1 MPTLKILAIETSCDD
16 TAVSVVE
23 IETQEG
29 SQLPIFN
36 SLSHIVSSQT
46 EIHQA
51 WGGVVPNLAKREH
64 AKNIVPVILTAL
76 DKAGLTTEKKEAGSP
91 IDQNKK
97 DKINT
102 LLEKNENLSEI
113 FWSHIPTLAPQID
126 AIAVTTGPG
135 LEPALWVGISVAES
149 LAILWGKP
157 LVPVNHIEGHIVSP
171 LIENPEAKLPA
182 LALIVSGGHTEL
194 IFIEKWGSYKKIGT
208 TRDDA
213 CGEAFD
219 KVGRLLDLPY
229 PGGPEIGRLAKM
241 AEDRK
246 DPKEW
251 SLPRPM
257 IDSPDYDFSFSGLK
271 TAVRYTIER
280 QKKLSTVQKE
290 GLALEF
296 EQAVV
301 DVLVSK
307 TKKALTHFPASTLI
321 VGGGVASNLRLR
333 QAMNKMISEN
343 FSPTLLL
350 FPPQNMTT
358 DNATMIG
365 VVAGLKISQ
374 NFDLSPILDS
384 NIVAKGNLSI

>member
-1 MPTLKILAIETSCDD
+1 MPILKILAIETSCDD

-29 SQLPIFN
+29 SQMPIFN

-76 DKAGLTTEKKEAGSP
+76 DKAGLATEKKEAGSP

-97 DKINT
+97 DKINA

-219 KVGRLLDLPY
+219 KVARLLELPY

-271 TAVRYTIER
+271 TAVRYAIER

>member
-46 EIHQA
+46 EIHRA

-76 DKAGLTTEKKEAGSP
+76 DKAGLATEKKEAVSP

-149 LAILWGKP
+149 LAMLWGKP

-194 IFIEKWGSYKKIGT
+194 IFI
-208 TRDDA
+208 
-213 CGEAFD
+213 
-219 KVGRLLDLPY
+219 
-229 PGGPEIGRLAKM
+229 
-241 AEDRK
+241 
-246 DPKEW
+246 
-251 SLPRPM
+251 
-257 IDSPDYDFSFSGLK
+257 
-271 TAVRYTIER
+271 
-280 QKKLSTVQKE
+280 
-290 GLALEF
+290 
-296 EQAVV
+296 
-301 DVLVSK
+301 
-307 TKKALTHFPASTLI
+307 
-321 VGGGVASNLRLR
+321 
-333 QAMNKMISEN
+333 
-343 FSPTLLL
+343 
-350 FPPQNMTT
+350 
-358 DNATMIG
+358 
-365 VVAGLKISQ
+365 
-374 NFDLSPILDS
+374 
-384 NIVAKGNLSI
+384 

>member
-76 DKAGLTTEKKEAGSP
+76 DKAGLATEKKEVGSP

-97 DKINT
+97 DKINA

-171 LIENPEAKLPA
+171 LIENPKAKLPA

-219 KVGRLLDLPY
+219 KVARLLDLPY
-229 PGGPEIGRLAKM
+229 PGGPEIGRLAQM
-241 AEDRK
+241 SEDRG
-246 DPKEW
+246 DVKEW

-257 IDSPDYDFSFSGLK
+257 INALNYDFSFSGLK

-290 GLALEF
+290 SLALEF

-307 TKKALTHFPASTLI
+307 TKKALAHFPASTLI

-333 QAMNKMISEN
+333 RAMDKMIIEN

-374 NFDLSPILDS
+374 NFDLSPTLDT

>member
-1 MPTLKILAIETSCDD
+1 MPIFKILAIETSCDD

-23 IETQEG
+23 VETQEG
-29 SQLPIFN
+29 SQLPIFR
-36 SLSHIVSSQT
+36 SLSHVVSSQT

-76 DKAGLTTEKKEAGSP
+76 DQAGLQVDKPSIDSP

-97 DKINT
+97 DKIDA
-102 LLEKNENLSEI
+102 LLQKNENLSEI
-113 FWSHIPTLAPQID
+113 FWSHIPTSAPQID

-149 LAILWGKP
+149 LAILWNKP
-157 LVPVNHIEGHIVSP
+157 LIPVNHIEGHIVSP
-171 LIENPEAKLPA
+171 LIDNPKAKLPA

-194 IFIEKWGSYKKIGT
+194 IFIEKWGSYNKIGT

-219 KVGRLLDLPY
+219 KVARLLDLPY
-229 PGGPEIGRLAKM
+229 PGGPEIGRLAQM
-241 AEDRK
+241 SEDRG
-246 DPKEW
+246 DVKEW

-257 IDSPDYDFSFSGLK
+257 IDALNYDFSFSGLK

-290 GLALEF
+290 SLALEF

-307 TKKALTHFPASTLI
+307 TKKALAHFPASTLI

-333 QAMNKMISEN
+333 RAMDKMIIEN

-374 NFDLSPILDS
+374 NFDLSPTLDT